1 METVSLWL
9 QCLIFNLMNKWTKVT
24 FYLCWIKYLVIYL
37 FFFCYC
43 FFTWGLFF
51 FTALSSFVSIW
62 QMKSCNNTSI
72 RQVYRAFLS
81 WCHSHSSISLSE
93 RDLTFYFCFLQH
105 VFKMEQEEY
114 TKEEINW
121 SYIEFIDN
129 QDVLDL
135 IEKVV
140 FFACHHVL
148 NSCLLFFFTF
158 FLIFHK
164 S

>member
-1 METVSLWL
+1 
-9 QCLIFNLMNKWTKVT
+9 MNKWTKVT

-37 FFFCYC
+37 FFSATASLPGAYFSLQLWAVLYQSDKWKAATTLQSGK
-43 FFTWGLFF
+43 FIEPFLVGAIVIVPFLFLK
-51 FTALSSFVSIW
+51 AI
-62 QMKSCNNTSI
+62 
-72 RQVYRAFLS
+72 
-81 WCHSHSSISLSE
+81 
-93 RDLTFYFCFLQH
+93 LTLYFYFLQH

-148 NSCLLFFFTF
+148 NSCLLFFLPF
-158 FLIFHK
+158 FKFFINHNSTDLVN
-164 S
+164 